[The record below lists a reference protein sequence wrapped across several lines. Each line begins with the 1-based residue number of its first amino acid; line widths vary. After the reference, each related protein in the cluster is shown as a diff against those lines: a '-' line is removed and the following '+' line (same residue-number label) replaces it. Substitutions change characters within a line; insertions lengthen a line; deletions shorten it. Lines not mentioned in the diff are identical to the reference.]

1 MPKIPETKRVMVLGS
16 GSIKIGEAGE
26 FDYSGSQALKAL
38 REEGI
43 ETILVNPNIAT
54 IQTDPRISDKVYLVP
69 IQPEYVEQII
79 ELEKPDGILL
89 GFGGQTALN
98 CGYELA
104 RRGVFENHKVRVL
117 GISIESIETADDR
130 ERFREVMLRQNIMV
144 PRSSIATSI
153 DEAIHVASRIG
164 YPVMVR
170 IAYAL
175 GGKGSGV
182 ANSSE
187 ELREIAG
194 RGLAQSMVHKILV
207 EEYLGHWKE
216 IEYEICRDQADNCI
230 AVCNMENFDPMGI
243 HTGDS
248 IVIAPSQTLNDSEYQ
263 LLRDVAFKVVRTLKI
278 VGECNVQFALK
289 PDSDEYRVIE
299 INSRLSRSSALAS
312 KATGYPLAFI
322 AAKLAIGYSLTE
334 LINKVTK
341 CTTACFEPAMDYVVV
356 KIPRWDLKKFPRA
369 NRHIGT
375 QMKSVGE
382 VMGIGTCFEEALQ
395 KGIRMLE
402 IGKVGLIGNREEDN
416 HEDPRELESALANPT
431 DERLFKIVKAL
442 KQGVTTDKIYKLT
455 GIDQFFLNKILGV
468 IRLESQLRRTDLA
481 KTSVGEE
488 LSYSIRRAK
497 ELGFSDIQ
505 IARCMGTTESDV
517 RQLRKSLGIIPIV
530 RQIDTLAAE
539 WEAQTNYLYLT
550 YGGIEDDLQFDSDG
564 KKVIVLGSGTYRI
577 GSSVE
582 FDNSCVNTVWA
593 LKKLK
598 VGEVAVINCNPET
611 VSTDYDI
618 ADKLYFEELS
628 FERVMDIC
636 DKETP
641 GGVIVSVGG
650 QTPNNIALQLSR
662 SGIHIL
668 GTRAEDID
676 RSEDRSKFSSLLTSL
691 GIPQPR
697 WMRLTT
703 VEDAKNFS
711 HEIGFP
717 VLVRPSYVLSG
728 AAMRIAIDEAE
739 LETVLKLATD
749 VSEDHPVVISKFVE
763 NAKECDVDAVSD
775 GKDVLVGAVIEHIES
790 AGVHSGDATMIIPPA
805 SLGQNIISTIED
817 YTKRIA
823 IGLEILGSFNVQ
835 YLVKD
840 GQVFVIECN
849 LRASR
854 SLPFVSKVMGI
865 NLIFIA
871 TACLLGRKLL
881 DFGLP
886 PKFTPP
892 HHFGVKVPQFSFMR
906 LDGADTLLNVEM
918 MSTGEVACL
927 GEDLH
932 ETLLMGLYS
941 AEVFIPTYGGK
952 LFVSV
957 GGRKL
962 KEEILPIVKAFEEA
976 GYEVY
981 ATEHT
986 AEALASDA
994 IKVTTL
1000 YKISEPNREP
1010 NLIDYITSHKLDLII
1025 NITSSTTLDKYA
1037 SMIEDEY
1044 VMRRKAVE
1052 FNIPVFTNLQLVK
1065 ELANAIS
1072 DKSKREKNGGKL
1084 RPSLK
1089 PLNSYMES
1097 GASKLW

>member
-1 MPKIPETKRVMVLGS
+1 MPEVKKVMVLGS

-38 REEGI
+38 REEEI
-43 ETILVNPNIAT
+43 ETILINPNIAT
-54 IQTDPRISDKVYLVP
+54 IQTDPRIADKVYLIPV
-69 IQPEYVEQII
+69 QPDFVEKII
-79 ELEKPDGILL
+79 EREKPDGILL

-104 RRGVFENHKVRVL
+104 KRGVFQRYNVRVL
-117 GISIESIETADDR
+117 GISIDSIETADDR
-130 ERFREVMLRQNIMV
+130 ERFREAMLKQNIMV
-144 PRSSIATSI
+144 PRSNIATSV
-153 DEAIHVASRIG
+153 DEAIDVAEKID

-170 IAYAL
+170 VAYAL

-182 ANSSE
+182 ANNNE
-187 ELREIAG
+187 ELREIAS
-194 RGLAQSMVHKILV
+194 RGLAQSMIHKILV

-216 IEYEICRDQADNCI
+216 IEYEICRDYADNCI

-248 IVIAPSQTLNDSEYQ
+248 IVVAPSQTLNDHEYQ
-263 LLRDVAFKVVRTLKI
+263 LLRDVAFRVVRALKI
-278 VGECNVQFALK
+278 VGECNVQFALN
-289 PDSDEYRVIE
+289 PTSDEYRVIE

-334 LINKVTK
+334 LINKVTRL
-341 CTTACFEPAMDYVVV
+341 TTACFEPAMDYIVV
-356 KIPRWDLKKFPRA
+356 KIPRWDLKKFPKA
-369 NRHIGT
+369 DRHIGT

-395 KGIRMLE
+395 KGVRMVE
-402 IGKVGLIGNREEDN
+402 IGKVGLVCNREEEQY
-416 HEDPRELESALANPT
+416 EDPADLEYALANPT

-442 KQGVTTDKIYKLT
+442 KQGFTIERIYKLT
-455 GIDQFFLNKILGV
+455 GIDEFFLHKILGI
-468 IRLESQLRRTDLA
+468 IRLENSLRSIDLA
-481 KTSVGEE
+481 HTVLNEE
-488 LSYSIRRAK
+488 FTYALRRAK

-505 IARCMGTTESDV
+505 IARCLGSTESNV
-517 RQLRKSLGIIPIV
+517 REVRKSLGITPVV

-539 WEAQTNYLYLT
+539 WEAQTSYLYLT
-550 YGGIEDDLQFDSDG
+550 YGGIEDDLRFDQGGDR
-564 KKVIVLGSGTYRI
+564 VIVIGSGTYRI

-593 LKKLK
+593 LKKLS
-598 VGEVAVINCNPET
+598 VGQVVIINCNPET

-628 FERVMDIC
+628 LERVTDIC
-636 DKETP
+636 DKEKPT
-641 GGVIVSVGG
+641 GVIVSVGG
-650 QTPNNIALQLSR
+650 QTPNNIALQLSTA
-662 SGIHIL
+662 GIPIL
-668 GTRAEDID
+668 GTSAEDID

-697 WMRLTT
+697 WMRLTSI
-703 VEDAKNFS
+703 EDAKGFS

-728 AAMRIAIDEAE
+728 AAMRVALDEEE
-739 LETVLKLATD
+739 LETFLKLATE

-763 NAKECDVDAVSD
+763 NAKECEVDAVCD
-775 GKDVLVGAVIEHIES
+775 GKDVLIGAVIEHIES
-790 AGVHSGDATMIIPPA
+790 AGVHSGDATMTIPPT
-805 SLGQNIISTIED
+805 SLEGNVISTIEE
-817 YTKRIA
+817 YTEKIAGALRIC
-823 IGLEILGSFNVQ
+823 GPFNVQ

-854 SLPFVSKVMGI
+854 SLPFVSKVTGI
-865 NLIFIA
+865 NLVFLA
-871 TACLLGRKLL
+871 TAFMLGRKLS
-881 DFGLP
+881 DFDVP
-886 PKFTPP
+886 RKFTPP
-892 HHFGVKVPQFSFMR
+892 LHFGVKVPQFSFMR
-906 LDGADTLLNVEM
+906 LDGADTILNVEM

-941 AEVFIPTYGGK
+941 AEVFIPTNGGK

-962 KEEILPIVKAFEEA
+962 KEEVLPVVKAFEEA
-976 GYEVY
+976 GYELY

-986 AEALASDA
+986 ADALRSSA

-1000 YKISEPNREP
+1000 YKVSEPNRKP
-1010 NLIDYITSHKLDLII
+1010 NLMEYISSHKLDLII
-1025 NITSSTTLDKYA
+1025 NITSSTTIDKYA

-1065 ELANAIS
+1065 ELAKAIAAE
-1072 DKSKREKNGGKL
+1072 SKRKSNCK
-1084 RPSLK
+1084 RPQPSLK

-1097 GASKLW
+1097 SPWRLW